1 MKIAI
6 GNDHGAV
13 DYKNTIMEMLRNEGH
28 EVIDCGTDSYESCDY
43 VDFGKAVAEKVANH
57 EVEKGIVICGTGIG
71 ISIAANKCKGIR
83 AALCADVFSAKMS
96 REHNNA
102 NVLCMGERTT
112 GVGLAEMITDTWLE
126 TEFAGGRHQRR
137 VDKIMALEK

>member
-1 MKIAI
+1 MMQLPFA
-6 GNDHGAV
+6 
-13 DYKNTIMEMLRNEGH
+13 
-28 EVIDCGTDSYESCDY
+28 S
-43 VDFGKAVAEKVANH
+43 
-57 EVEKGIVICGTGIG
+57 
-71 ISIAANKCKGIR
+71 
-83 AALCADVFSAKMS
+83 LCADVFSAKMS